1 MLCNILGSGNAMMK
15 LPGISH
21 FQKSLSIIRI
31 DVKPQSKLISTAFAC
46 PSHCL
51 ASVFLHVSSKCLN
64 SHTRFVRSLG
74 SCSQV
79 CAILSLSKLDAHTGL
94 HGHGGD
100 RKNKKHCGEGQD
112 TARGQRRVVQATEV
126 ELYSC

>member
-21 FQKSLSIIRI
+21 FQKSLSIRI
-31 DVKPQSKLISTAFAC
+31 DVKAQPKLKSTAFAC

-51 ASVFLHVSSKCLN
+51 ASVFLHVSSKFLN
-64 SHTRFVRSLG
+64 SHARPVRSLG
-74 SCSQV
+74 SSSQV
-79 CAILSLSKLDAHTGL
+79 CAILRCLNLMPMQVSTVS
-94 HGHGGD
+94 GGD
-100 RKNKKHCGEGQD
+100 RKNKKHCGEEQD
-112 TARGQRRVVQATEV
+112 TVRGQRRVVQVTEV